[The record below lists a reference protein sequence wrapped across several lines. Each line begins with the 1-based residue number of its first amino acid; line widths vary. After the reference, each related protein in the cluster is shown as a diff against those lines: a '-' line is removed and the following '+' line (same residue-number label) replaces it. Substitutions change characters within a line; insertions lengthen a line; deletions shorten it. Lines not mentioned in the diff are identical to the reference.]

1 MTEPAVPY
9 LLRPIRPTDDAA
21 VAHNIRTIMT
31 ELGCT
36 AQGFAIHD
44 PEVDAMT
51 RAYAVPGSA
60 YWVVEQHGIVV
71 GGAGFAR
78 LAGTTAADATCELQK
93 MYFQPQAR
101 GIGAGRALLQRLL
114 AEMRTCGYRTCYLET
129 TSWMTD
135 AQSLYLAAGFR
146 RIDHAMGATGHHSC
160 DRFYVMDL
168 GNG

>member
-1 MTEPAVPY
+1 MADPAAPY
-9 LLRPIRPTDDAA
+9 LLRPIRPADDPA
-21 VAHNIRTIMT
+21 VAQNIRTVMT

-51 RAYAVPGSA
+51 RAYAAPGSA
-60 YWVVEQHGIVV
+60 YWVVEQQGIVV

-78 LAGTTAADATCELQK
+78 LAGTTAAETTCELQK

-101 GIGAGRALLQRLL
+101 GIGAGRALLGLL
-114 AEMRTCGYRTCYLET
+114 LGEMRALGYRTCYLET
-129 TSWMTD
+129 TSWMAD
-135 AQSLYLAAGFR
+135 AQALYVAAGFR

-160 DRFYVMDL
+160 DRFYLLEL
-168 GNG
+168 GGA

>member
-1 MTEPAVPY
+1 MAIPAEPW
-9 LLRPIRPTDDAA
+9 LLRPIRPADDAA
-21 VAHNIRTIMT
+21 VAHNIRTVMT

-36 AQGFAIHD
+36 AEGFAIHD
-44 PEVDAMT
+44 PEVDAMS
-51 RAYAVPGSA
+51 RAYAAPGSA
-60 YWVVEQHGIVV
+60 YWVVEQAGKVV

-78 LAGTTAADATCELQK
+78 LAGTSAAEATCELQK

-114 AEMRTCGYRTCYLET
+114 AEMRGCGHRTCYLET

-135 AQSLYLAAGFR
+135 AQSLYRAAGFR
-146 RIDHAMGATGHHSC
+146 RIDHAMGTTGHHSC

-168 GNG
+168 GGN